1 MFEVFENEKKENL
14 NYFHDQPKKILVLLS
29 EGVELRDIHFIEK
42 QFKNKDADLVY
53 ASPNP
58 GMIKTWDT
66 DHWGQTIIS
75 RVEIID
81 ECRIHEH
88 EYDAFIIPGE
98 KMHMEKLREN
108 SRLISELNH
117 LLIEGK
123 TIITIGYGIQLL
135 IDADSIHGRK
145 VTGPKAIKKDID
157 NAGGWWQDQNITIDG
172 SLITINNPELIESP
186 VVKISRK
193 HFISPREYLSVLA
206 LTAILAILFSI

>member
-98 KMHMEKLREN
+98 KMHMEKLRE
-108 SRLISELNH
+108 
-117 LLIEGK
+117 
-123 TIITIGYGIQLL
+123 IGR
-135 IDADSIHGRK
+135 AH
-145 VTGPKAIKKDID
+145 V
-157 NAGGWWQDQNITIDG
+157 
-172 SLITINNPELIESP
+172 
-186 VVKISRK
+186 
-193 HFISPREYLSVLA
+193 
-206 LTAILAILFSI
+206 